1 MNPPVWETVSALRQG
16 LREIRSDGGRVVL
29 VPTMGD
35 LHEGHLSLVRAAHE
49 FGSVVVSIFVNPTQF
64 APGEDL
70 DNYPR
75 RLAEDVDRLRSMRVG
90 GIFAPGIE
98 EMYPPGESTRVEVR
112 GLSEPLCGA
121 HREGHFLGVTTIC
134 TKLFVITD
142 CELAVFGEKDAQQCL
157 VIRRL
162 VRDLRIGTDLLFVP
176 TERDAAGLALSSRN
190 RYLDDADRKRALAL
204 RRALLAG
211 RQALVEGERDVA
223 RVEAAM
229 AAVLDAAAARRDYS
243 ELRDLPDL
251 GHPERAEG
259 RVLLAV
265 AAHVGPARLIDNLSL
280 EVGEVVR
287 ESPLLVEHTP
297 EAVADRWFRSPNDRG
312 ETT

>member
-1 MNPPVWETVSALRQG
+1 
-16 LREIRSDGGRVVL
+16 
-29 VPTMGD
+29 MGD
-35 LHEGHLSLVRAAHE
+35 LHEGHLSLVRAARG
-49 FGSVVVSIFVNPTQF
+49 FGPVIVSIFVNPTQF

-75 RLAEDVDRLRSMRVG
+75 RLAEDIDRLRELGVAG
-90 GIFAPGIE
+90 VFAPAVE

-112 GLSEPLCGA
+112 RLSDPLCGA

-134 TKLFVITD
+134 TKLFVVTG

-162 VRDLRIGTDLLFVP
+162 VRDLRIRTDLLFVP

-190 RYLDDADRKRALAL
+190 RYLDDADRDRALAL

-211 RQALVEGERDVA
+211 RRSLAEGERDVA
-223 RVEAAM
+223 RVEAEM
-229 AAVLDAAAARRDYS
+229 AAVLDEAGVRRDYS
-243 ELRDLPDL
+243 ELRDLPEL

-265 AAHVGPARLIDNLSL
+265 AAHVGSARLIDNLSL
-280 EVGEVVR
+280 EVDGSVR
-287 ESPLLVEHTP
+287 ERPLLDDHTP
-297 EAVADRWFRSPNDRG
+297 EAVAERWTQILNQRDDTR
-312 ETT
+312 